1 MAKVNLDFIGLN
13 SKITKDNGEGEL
25 EVFVQSH
32 KMVLSIEEMTKIRKI
47 TEEMAEKIDFVI
59 NN

>member
-1 MAKVNLDFIGLN
+1 MILLDL
-13 SKITKDNGEGEL
+13 TKDNGEVEL